1 MCMLNLFYRNLKEVN
16 NSENDTFEL
25 MEVKTSYETD
35 TFDQAK
41 TSDQIVLSENGL
53 HAEMP

>member
-1 MCMLNLFYRNLKEVN
+1 MEVT
-16 NSENDTFEL
+16 NSETDTFEL

-35 TFDQAK
+35 TFDLAK

-53 HAEMP
+53 HAEMPQGDWHYYST